1 MRTDQ
6 KGRDTMKKHKCTS
19 ICITVVA
26 VLLLA
31 CGTALAAWN
40 VSEYAVNLLSMSS
53 YKNSIQENY
62 VRPDHVDPGQKGVKE
77 VNIKNEGTVDSFVR
91 IKIGRVFGSI
101 SETGQFLENRELDP
115 EMIEIH
121 YNTDLWKLCEDG
133 YWYYKDVL
141 KKQTTVI
148 RTKRQEL
155 L

>member
-53 YKNSIQENY
+53 YKNSIQKRY
-62 VRPDHVDPGQKGVKE
+62 GQARSCRS
-77 VNIKNEGTVDSFVR
+77 GTESGER
-91 IKIGRVFGSI
+91 GK
-101 SETGQFLENRELDP
+101 
-115 EMIEIH
+115 
-121 YNTDLWKLCEDG
+121 
-133 YWYYKDVL
+133 YK
-141 KKQTTVI
+141 K
-148 RTKRQEL
+148 
-155 L
+155 

>member
-53 YKNSIQENY
+53 YKNS
-62 VRPDHVDPGQKGVKE
+62 RSCRS
-77 VNIKNEGTVDSFVR
+77 GTESGER
-91 IKIGRVFGSI
+91 GK
-101 SETGQFLENRELDP
+101 
-115 EMIEIH
+115 
-121 YNTDLWKLCEDG
+121 
-133 YWYYKDVL
+133 YK
-141 KKQTTVI
+141 K
-148 RTKRQEL
+148 
-155 L
+155 